1 LICDHVPVT
10 ALIEII
16 AALDSIPVGDSD
28 TDVGPTIF
36 ARRPWTPDSDAVVL
50 REHAVNYVAPSA
62 PDYRYLL
69 EVDLAKEVIEVWS
82 AWRGGTLPS
91 PAEAA
96 QAVIHYA
103 EHDAYQPP
111 D

>member
-1 LICDHVPVT
+1 VPVT

-16 AALDSIPVGDSD
+16 ATLDSIPLADVVS
-28 TDVGPTIF
+28 DVGPTIF

-50 REHAVNYVAPSA
+50 REHAVNHVAPSA
-62 PDYRYLL
+62 PDHRYLL
-69 EVDLAKEVIEVWS
+69 EVDLAREVIEVWS
-82 AWRGGTLPS
+82 DWRGGAQPT
-91 PAEAA
+91 PAQAA

-103 EHDAYQPP
+103 EHDAHQPV